1 MRKVMLAEKA
11 GFCFGVKRAVDMALL
26 TQKEYNKKIYTLGEL
41 IHNNDVVDKLKD
53 NNVYPIGIEDID
65 NLKENDV
72 ILIRSHGISEEIYKI
87 LLSKGLTVINA
98 TCPFVTKIQEKVK
111 KYNELGYD
119 IVIVG
124 DKYHPEVIG
133 INGWCDNKAIIS
145 KQGENLENI
154 TSESKVCIVSQTT
167 EKLENWEKVLKEVKN
182 RAIEVISFN
191 TICNATSER
200 QKIAKDL
207 SNKVDFMVVIG
218 GKQSSNTTKLY
229 EICKSNCNETIHV
242 ENSGEIPENIL
253 KNKNCVIGVTAGAS
267 TPDWIIEEAI
277 SKMSENQISNE
288 TNNEMADAMKF
299 IAENEGKIY
308 VGASVTGEIIQVS
321 EKEVFLNINYKRD
334 GVIPKSEIDD
344 DGKDLKELFTVG
356 DKIVAK
362 IIKLK
367 DADNY
372 VVLSVKELQREQ
384 GYKEIKEAFENK
396 TTLNVVVKED
406 VKGGIIASYK
416 GIRIFIPAS
425 HVELFHVDNLKEY
438 IGKSFDVAIIEYST
452 KKRQTKIVASRRALL
467 SKEKEKV
474 EETVWNKLEE
484 GQVVEGEVKRLTDFG
499 AFVEIEGVDGLLHV
513 SEISWGRVEKPA
525 DVLKIGDK
533 IKVYVLSVDKENKK
547 LSLSVKKL
555 TENPWNNV
563 EEKYPV
569 GSVVLGKVIRF
580 ADFGAFVKLEPGVDG
595 LVHISEISHKRI
607 AKPSDALNVG
617 EEIKAKI
624 LEVSSEEKKIG
635 LSIREVEE

>member
-1 MRKVMLAEKA
+1 MRKVILAEKA
-11 GFCFGVKRAVDMALL
+11 GFCFGVKRAVDMAIL
-26 TQKEYNKKIYTLGEL
+26 TQKKYSKKIYTLGEL
-41 IHNNDVVDKLKD
+41 IHNNDVVNKLK
-53 NNVYPIGIEDID
+53 NSSIYPIEIKEID
-65 NLKENDV
+65 KLKENDV
-72 ILIRSHGISEEIYKI
+72 ILVRSHGISKEVYDM
-87 LLSKGLTVINA
+87 LLAKGLTVIDA
-98 TCPFVTKIQEKVK
+98 TCPFVSKIQEKVR
-111 KYNELGYD
+111 KYSELGYD

-124 DKYHPEVIG
+124 DKNHPEVIG
-133 INGWCDNKAIIS
+133 INGWCNNKAIIS
-145 KQGENLENI
+145 KKGEGLEDI
-154 TSESKVCIVSQTT
+154 GSKVCIVSQTT
-167 EKLENWEKVLKEVKN
+167 EKLENWEKVLSEVESKVD
-182 RAIEVISFN
+182 EVISFN

-200 QKIAKDL
+200 QKIANDL
-207 SNKVDFMVVIG
+207 SEKVDVMVVIG

-229 EICKSNCNETIHV
+229 EICKANCKDTIHV

-253 KNKNCVIGVTAGAS
+253 KNKNSINIGVTAGAS

-277 SKMSENQISNE
+277 NKMSENQISNE

-299 IAENEGKIY
+299 IAENEEKIY

-321 EKEVFLNINYKRD
+321 DKEVFLNINYKRD
-334 GVIPKSEIDD
+334 GIIPKSEIDD

-384 GYKEIKEAFENK
+384 GYKDIKDAFENK

-406 VKGGIIASYK
+406 VKGGVIASYK
-416 GIRIFIPAS
+416 GIRVFIPAS

-438 IGKSFDVAIIEYST
+438 IGKSFEVAIIEYST

-467 SKEKEKV
+467 SREKEKV
-474 EETVWNKLEE
+474 EETVWNKLDE
-484 GQVVEGEVKRLTDFG
+484 GQIVEGEVKRLTDFG

-533 IKVYVLSVDKENKK
+533 IKVYILSIDKENKK
-547 LSLSVKKL
+547 LSLSIKKL
-555 TENPWNNV
+555 TKNPWSNV

-569 GSVVLGKVIRF
+569 GSVVLGKVVRF
-580 ADFGAFVKLEPGVDG
+580 ADFGAFVELEPGVDG

-607 AKPSDALNVG
+607 AKPSDALEIG

-624 LEVSSEEKKIG
+624 LEVSSDEKKIG